1 MWPLNATGPL
11 TPSASR
17 PVISP
22 TLVQAN
28 PSREVRTTDRSGAA
42 PTKSMNPPPGN
53 AEMPPPAP
61 PIVTPGADPSGGVAL
76 VHVEVSCAGGWVGIG
91 SVGTGVGLAGNGGR
105 SVIGT
110 DQTAM
115 GPAEGPVVRTTRPSR
130 AAEPR
135 KAVSGAANASGTR
148 AEPNW
153 IPS

>member
-61 PIVTPGADPSGGVAL
+61 PIVSPGADPSGGVAL

-105 SVIGT
+105 SGVGP
-110 DQTAM
+110 DQTPTAT
-115 GPAEGPVVRTTRPSR
+115 PARPAGRTTRPLSAPPHR
-130 AAEPR
+130 T
-135 KAVSGAANASGTR
+135 AVS
-148 AEPNW
+148 
-153 IPS
+153 